1 VPFSSSQRLSANE
14 GPKEKGVAS
23 GREFILLTTALMASS
38 ALAIDLMLPAFPKMR
53 EEYGMSPDSSQVSWI
68 VTAFFL
74 GLAVGPWLYGPA
86 SDKYGRRGL
95 LFAGLALYSL
105 GGILASV
112 APSWGWVIVARF
124 IWGLGAAAARS
135 LSTAMIRDRFEGTGK
150 PEPLKGDLSGWRSR
164 RIKGE
169 RRLVY
174 RVDGSSKDQ
183 FLIVAQ
189 CRGRYDE

>member
-1 VPFSSSQRLSANE
+1 MPFSSSQRLSANE

-53 EEYGMSPDSSQVSWI
+53 EEYGMSPDSSQVSWV

-105 GGILASV
+105 GGILASI

-124 IWGLGAAAARS
+124 IWGLGAAAARVLGHYAGIGGGLYGGNHCS
-135 LSTAMIRDRFEGTGK
+135 LIGLALRVPAVSV
-150 PEPLKGDLSGWRSR
+150 SGLLWWSLLLMDGVGACRRSR
-164 RIKGE
+164 PCP
-169 RRLVY
+169 
-174 RVDGSSKDQ
+174 
-183 FLIVAQ
+183 A
-189 CRGRYDE
+189 

>member
-1 VPFSSSQRLSANE
+1 VSFSSSQAFSANE
-14 GPKEKGVAS
+14 GAKEKGVAS

-105 GGILASV
+105 GGILV
-112 APSWGWVIVARF
+112 AHVGGSD
-124 IWGLGAAAARS
+124 GAVLQPGVDEA
-135 LSTAMIRDRFEGTGK
+135 DGCGTCHV
-150 PEPLKGDLSGWRSR
+150 PQPLHQLLC
-164 RIKGE
+164 
-169 RRLVY
+169 LVY
-174 RVDGSSKDQ
+174 LLFDVINFELDDVP
-183 FLIVAQ
+183 LDHTDLV
-189 CRGRYDE
+189 